1 MCKILMS
8 IKPKYSEKIFSGNKK
23 YEFRRKVSKLQ
34 VDRIIV
40 YSSSPEKKVIGEV
53 EVMKIVSKP
62 INELWELTKKFAG
75 ISFNDF
81 KEYFSG
87 CDIAYAY
94 KLGKTIKYKK
104 PKELLDFNISFS
116 PQSYVYIC

>member
-8 IKPKYSEKIFSGNKK
+8 IKPEYSEKIFSGNKK
-23 YEFRRKVSKLQ
+23 YEFRRKISKLQ
-34 VDRIIV
+34 VDRIVV

-53 EVMKIVSKP
+53 EVMNVVSKP

-75 ISFNDF
+75 ISFKDF

-87 CDIAYAY
+87 CDVAYAY
-94 KLGKTIKYKK
+94 ELGKTTKYKK
-104 PKELLDFNISFS
+104 PKKLLDFNITFS
-116 PQSYVYIC
+116 PQSYVYI